1 MLYIAIALS
10 KDAAAEVSDDGAYF
24 FGFMGIASAL
34 VFASNI
40 SHTPV
45 IYLLKIWD
53 QHTEPLRV
61 ELASVH
67 SLPPLKDRGRVSLMF
82 VYQLLWP
89 VSWVFMA
96 WLWVLFFNKRVIPKI
111 FILIFPS
118 QWCQDELPLVLRIC
132 TSLCW
137 TLLRFVL
144 AGCRIS
150 HWNYWWCRRESL
162 CASWWSTTPCLIT
175 FYNYLRYM
183 LECYSCLFLQRLSDY
198 MDLLFPLFYLSD
210 FKWFIS

>member
-67 SLPPLKDRGRVSLMF
+67 SLPQLQDRGRVSLMF

-96 WLWVLFFNKRVIPKI
+96 
-111 FILIFPS
+111 
-118 QWCQDELPLVLRIC
+118 
-132 TSLCW
+132 
-137 TLLRFVL
+137 
-144 AGCRIS
+144 
-150 HWNYWWCRRESL
+150 
-162 CASWWSTTPCLIT
+162 
-175 FYNYLRYM
+175 
-183 LECYSCLFLQRLSDY
+183 
-198 MDLLFPLFYLSD
+198 
-210 FKWFIS
+210 